1 MFSDISWMFELT
13 NLSLAD
19 PTNEGYNQKNY
30 VKVSKFSNLI
40 NDYNINQKVLL
51 VKYKCSMQIYRNM
64 AFIRRINYLHLIFE
78 SFTMI
83 KRQEFYSSKVI
94 MAKQS
99 FINYN

>member
-19 PTNEGYNQKNY
+19 PTNEGYNQKKNY

-51 VKYKCSMQIYRNM
+51 V
-64 AFIRRINYLHLIFE
+64 
-78 SFTMI
+78 
-83 KRQEFYSSKVI
+83 
-94 MAKQS
+94 
-99 FINYN
+99 